1 MEGVIHIVTGIDC
14 HSGREYCQ
22 WKGTIHN
29 NIVIGRTCYS
39 GGEHC
44 QWNRTVVICLRVLWS
59 TQNEREHCHCNT
71 VQENK
76 DNPKHTQMHILP
88 TILYWVETWHS
99 SLDYRNIKNSI
110 LYACKKHQT
119 SAVSLAESG
128 E

>member
-44 QWNRTVVICLRVLWS
+44 QWKRTVVICLRVLWS

-76 DNPKHTQMHILP
+76 ANPKHTQMHILP
-88 TILYWVETWHS
+88 TILYCVEHGTVLWITETLKTASCMHAK
-99 SLDYRNIKNSI
+99 NIK
-110 LYACKKHQT
+110 Q
-119 SAVSLAESG
+119 VQ
-128 E
+128 